1 MSGNVTEVKEVKRTP
16 GVSPQVERLVNL
28 YQQAGLPDEAF
39 GRFIE
44 IISSEGQGGRGNLDN
59 IFAMLS
65 AGDARSLYSY
75 LERLRPLLAES
86 GLEPPPSVL
95 PAESGSPPSPP
106 QPVQEQDGEETGS
119 AQIIADLRAQL
130 AAEQEGHRQTQRQA
144 RSDRGG
150 VTKFEALADQLQSE
164 LLETRRQLAEAR
176 TRLESSKGVFL
187 ANEALRGEVERL
199 NAELARLRQQSP
211 TDFLKALVGR
221 TEP

>member
-119 AQIIADLRAQL
+119 AQIIADLRAQI
-130 AAEQEGHRQTQRQA
+130 E
-144 RSDRGG
+144 
-150 VTKFEALADQLQSE
+150 FSE
-164 LLETRRQLAEAR
+164 R
-176 TRLESSKGVFL
+176 VFL